1 MAKRRRKAKDKS
13 AKEDQE
19 KSKRFMWA
27 LVAIFA
33 LFIVG
38 YVVLQIVTA

>member
-13 AKEDQE
+13 AKQDKE

-27 LVAIFA
+27 VVAIFV

-38 YVVLQIVTA
+38 YIVLQLVTA